1 MAYVK
6 IDSLTIS
13 PLSSN
18 RPLSFPFVNDR
29 NIVLQYNYN
38 CNQLKVQRLLVTIN
52 FSIKKIYLHLLL
64 IKHLNQ
70 SILVIIMSATNHTAD
85 DQVECP
91 LCMEPLEV
99 DDLNFYPCTCGY
111 QVFIIL
117 FKTNILMGF
126 NFSIFFDLFVDLSFL
141 LA

>member
-6 IDSLTIS
+6 IDSLTIP

-18 RPLSFPFVNDR
+18 RPLSLPFVNDR

-64 IKHLNQ
+64 IEHLNQ
-70 SILVIIMSATNHTAD
+70 SILVINMSATNHTAD

-117 FKTNILMGF
+117 I
-126 NFSIFFDLFVDLSFL
+126 
-141 LA
+141 